1 MTDRSTL
8 ELGWTTDDL
17 ENRPSLWTTRLDDA
31 ERDAL
36 WADAAKGDW
45 NGAVPVRERL
55 RSFLSGGLGAVGFA
69 HVSNA
74 AVASRPESE
83 LASGLLFLLRALGE
97 VIPQNAEGAL
107 TRVLRDQD
115 GDGATELAFH
125 CDTCDVLVLL
135 CLQPAA
141 DGGGRTRLASA
152 RTARD
157 IIRREYPGAL
167 AELEGDWTFDRT
179 GRAGEQVVVT
189 PILFTGPDGTSNCY
203 YQPRTVRTSPER
215 GGPPLTDR
223 QWEAL
228 ETLDGVLYRPEVAFT
243 LGMEAGDL
251 LLLRNS
257 RVLHARTAYTDEP
270 GPRARRIL
278 RAWMSAEEL

>member
-1 MTDRSTL
+1 MTDRSTS

-17 ENRPSLWTTRLDDA
+17 KNRPSLWSARLSDG

-36 WADAAKGDW
+36 WADAAAGAW
-45 NGAVPVRERL
+45 NGAAPVRDRL
-55 RSFLSGGLGAVGFA
+55 RGFVSQGLGAVGFA
-69 HVSNA
+69 HVSNT
-74 AVASRPESE
+74 AVPSRSESE
-83 LASGLLFLLRALGE
+83 LASGLLFLLGALGE
-97 VIPQNAEGAL
+97 VVPQNAEGAL
-107 TRVLRDQD
+107 TRVLRDE

-152 RTARD
+152 RTARE
-157 IIRREYPGAL
+157 IIRREYPDAL
-167 AELEGDWTFDRT
+167 ADLEADWTFDRT
-179 GRAGEQVVVT
+179 GRAGQQVVVT

-215 GGPPLTDR
+215 GGPALTEG
-223 QWEAL
+223 QWRAL
-228 ETLDGVLYRPEVAFT
+228 ETLDRVLYRPEVAFT
-243 LGMEAGDL
+243 VGLEAGDL

-278 RAWMSAEEL
+278 RAWMSAEGL